1 MLRIV
6 PAHEGRRPSSLA
18 RAGMRR
24 TLTAAGT
31 RGRSC
36 GRDGQSR
43 EAILSQACT
52 MAAAGSDG
60 KTRSSSRLRRQVVAK
75 AKPPNRDGESQ
86 DVRTTTG
93 EGDDTRATTG
103 ISRKSVVQ
111 GKPDVRPTPV
121 VTEACVLFLPIGT
134 QGHRMRPAS
143 GFPCAL
149 IYLRREIASKPRANH
164 AARTMSHIL
173 SPHAEERCATTS
185 RHLRTVVAR
194 LEGRGPGFQSAGASW
209 FETAFGLLTMRVER
223 CARVTAA
230 V

>member
-1 MLRIV
+1 MREIPHNGALWDVLGKWLALTFLPFSEVVTRRNISFSVNVRIV
-6 PAHEGRRPSSLA
+6 PVHEGRRPSSLA

-93 EGDDTRATTG
+93 EGDDTRVTTG

-111 GKPDVRPTPV
+111 GKPDVRLTPV
-121 VTEACVLFLPIGT
+121 VTEACVLFYQFAHKAIGC
-134 QGHRMRPAS
+134 GRHPA
-143 GFPCAL
+143 FPAPSF
-149 IYLRREIASKPRANH
+149 IRGRDVESKARANP
-164 AARTMSHIL
+164 AAR
-173 SPHAEERCATTS
+173 RTT
-185 RHLRTVVAR
+185 
-194 LEGRGPGFQSAGASW
+194 
-209 FETAFGLLTMRVER
+209 
-223 CARVTAA
+223 A